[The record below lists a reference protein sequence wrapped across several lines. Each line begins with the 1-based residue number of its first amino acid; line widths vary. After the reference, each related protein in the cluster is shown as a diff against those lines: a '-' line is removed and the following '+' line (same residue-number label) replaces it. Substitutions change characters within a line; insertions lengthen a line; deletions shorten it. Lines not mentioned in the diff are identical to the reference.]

1 MSKPDKPIF
10 NQQGGRGKLYGP
22 THGATYMGTYQMPDG
37 KMDRRM
43 FNCATNKDAIRAY
56 TDWCADMDARILEE
70 MEEKVRPKAKAQQP
84 KEKPAYTEPF
94 KKDEVKGADMAT
106 TADAKLDKIYVV
118 MVVGGVAVAWCE
130 SFDKAV
136 AVCDALTL
144 GAKASGFA
152 ATYDVRAI
160 VDAEDENNLA
170 YRVAM
175 ATKIHCTIVGVKR
188 VSTKTGYD
196 KYEITYRTFGKDE
209 DETIPSPLI
218 GDFRYGKVTEW
229 LWAKKNDDGTD
240 YWPGRR
246 AVLYKHNDPPK
257 EGDMSSA
264 GYRCCVFAEA
274 LDK

>member
-1 MSKPDKPIF
+1 MDERKNKMTDQRYREILPMAYMTAAIEK
-10 NQQGGRGKLYGP
+10 GRQPRPVEVGL
-22 THGATYMGTYQMPDG
+22 
-37 KMDRRM
+37 
-43 FNCATNKDAIRAY
+43 CA
-56 TDWCADMDARILEE
+56 
-70 MEEKVRPKAKAQQP
+70 
-84 KEKPAYTEPF
+84 
-94 KKDEVKGADMAT
+94 
-106 TADAKLDKIYVV
+106 
-118 MVVGGVAVAWCE
+118 
-130 SFDKAV
+130 
-136 AVCDALTL
+136 
-144 GAKASGFA
+144 
-152 ATYDVRAI
+152 RAI

-246 AVLYKHNDPPK
+246 AVLLRHAASHYCPSQIPVRRHPENGATDFENHTIVGSRSGVLMPRRRAFIRSRAS
-257 EGDMSSA
+257 ENT
-264 GYRCCVFAEA
+264 
-274 LDK
+274 

>member
-1 MSKPDKPIF
+1 MDERKNKMTDQRYREILPMAYMTAAIEK
-10 NQQGGRGKLYGP
+10 GRQPRPVEVGL
-22 THGATYMGTYQMPDG
+22 
-37 KMDRRM
+37 
-43 FNCATNKDAIRAY
+43 CA
-56 TDWCADMDARILEE
+56 
-70 MEEKVRPKAKAQQP
+70 
-84 KEKPAYTEPF
+84 
-94 KKDEVKGADMAT
+94 
-106 TADAKLDKIYVV
+106 
-118 MVVGGVAVAWCE
+118 
-130 SFDKAV
+130 
-136 AVCDALTL
+136 
-144 GAKASGFA
+144 
-152 ATYDVRAI
+152 RAI

-274 LDK
+274 LDKFIYDKSNGKVVCDMCVDELHSDIVGYYDFFDGVDIRVIEDDGIFVDVDFGRSSIVVENGRWYVSNFD

>member
-1 MSKPDKPIF
+1 MRSIKIENNNLPEMTDEQRKAALERAAEARRERTEFKGLVKTGEIS
-10 NQQGGRGKLYGP
+10 L
-22 THGATYMGTYQMPDG
+22 ADALAD
-37 KMDRRM
+37 DRAKR
-43 FNCATNKDAIRAY
+43 IRVHEFLM
-56 TDWCADMDARILEE
+56 CI
-70 MEEKVRPKAKAQQP
+70 PGIGKAKA
-84 KEKPAYTEPF
+84 
-94 KKDEVKGADMAT
+94 DDIMR
-106 TADAKLDKIYVV
+106 KLGIAENRRVQ
-118 MVVGGVAVAWCE
+118 G
-130 SFDKAV
+130 
-136 AVCDALTL
+136 L
-144 GAKASGFA
+144 GSRQREG
-152 ATYDVRAI
+152 I

>member
-1 MSKPDKPIF
+1 MEPPVWAVSHISRPRRRET
-10 NQQGGRGKLYGP
+10 QYGRAQEQDDRPTLSRDSSDGLY
-22 THGATYMGTYQMPDG
+22 
-37 KMDRRM
+37 DR
-43 FNCATNKDAIRAY
+43 
-56 TDWCADMDARILEE
+56 
-70 MEEKVRPKAKAQQP
+70 
-84 KEKPAYTEPF
+84 
-94 KKDEVKGADMAT
+94 
-106 TADAKLDKIYVV
+106 
-118 MVVGGVAVAWCE
+118 
-130 SFDKAV
+130 
-136 AVCDALTL
+136 
-144 GAKASGFA
+144 
-152 ATYDVRAI
+152 
-160 VDAEDENNLA
+160 LA

-196 KYEITYRTFGKDE
+196 KYEITYRTFGRDE

>member
-1 MSKPDKPIF
+1 MDERKNKMTDQRYREILPMAYMTAAIEK
-10 NQQGGRGKLYGP
+10 GRQPRPVEVGL
-22 THGATYMGTYQMPDG
+22 
-37 KMDRRM
+37 
-43 FNCATNKDAIRAY
+43 CA
-56 TDWCADMDARILEE
+56 
-70 MEEKVRPKAKAQQP
+70 
-84 KEKPAYTEPF
+84 
-94 KKDEVKGADMAT
+94 
-106 TADAKLDKIYVV
+106 
-118 MVVGGVAVAWCE
+118 
-130 SFDKAV
+130 
-136 AVCDALTL
+136 
-144 GAKASGFA
+144 
-152 ATYDVRAI
+152 RAI

-196 KYEITYRTFGKDE
+196 KYEITYRTFG
-209 DETIPSPLI
+209 
-218 GDFRYGKVTEW
+218 
-229 LWAKKNDDGTD
+229 NDDGTD

>member
-1 MSKPDKPIF
+1 MKHAEHKRYYARTAFKYERRRWTVDEDKLVLIHRIPDSELSPIIKRSMKSIS
-10 NQQGGRGKLYGP
+10 NRRWRLRKAASENKMTDQRYREILPMAYMTAAIEKGRQPRPVEVGL
-22 THGATYMGTYQMPDG
+22 
-37 KMDRRM
+37 
-43 FNCATNKDAIRAY
+43 CA
-56 TDWCADMDARILEE
+56 
-70 MEEKVRPKAKAQQP
+70 
-84 KEKPAYTEPF
+84 
-94 KKDEVKGADMAT
+94 
-106 TADAKLDKIYVV
+106 
-118 MVVGGVAVAWCE
+118 
-130 SFDKAV
+130 
-136 AVCDALTL
+136 
-144 GAKASGFA
+144 
-152 ATYDVRAI
+152 RAI

-229 LWAKKNDDGTD
+229 LWGKKNDDGTD

>member
-1 MSKPDKPIF
+1 MENNNLPEMTDEQRKAALERAAEARRERTEFKGLVKTGEISLADA
-10 NQQGGRGKLYGP
+10 L
-22 THGATYMGTYQMPDG
+22 AD
-37 KMDRRM
+37 DRAKR
-43 FNCATNKDAIRAY
+43 IRVHEFLM
-56 TDWCADMDARILEE
+56 CI
-70 MEEKVRPKAKAQQP
+70 PGIGKAKA
-84 KEKPAYTEPF
+84 
-94 KKDEVKGADMAT
+94 DDIMR
-106 TADAKLDKIYVV
+106 KLGIAENRRVQ
-118 MVVGGVAVAWCE
+118 G
-130 SFDKAV
+130 
-136 AVCDALTL
+136 L
-144 GAKASGFA
+144 GSRQREG
-152 ATYDVRAI
+152 I

>member
-1 MSKPDKPIF
+1 MDERKNKMTDQRYREILPMAYMTAAIEK
-10 NQQGGRGKLYGP
+10 GRQPRPVEVGL
-22 THGATYMGTYQMPDG
+22 
-37 KMDRRM
+37 
-43 FNCATNKDAIRAY
+43 CA
-56 TDWCADMDARILEE
+56 
-70 MEEKVRPKAKAQQP
+70 
-84 KEKPAYTEPF
+84 
-94 KKDEVKGADMAT
+94 
-106 TADAKLDKIYVV
+106 
-118 MVVGGVAVAWCE
+118 
-130 SFDKAV
+130 
-136 AVCDALTL
+136 
-144 GAKASGFA
+144 
-152 ATYDVRAI
+152 RAI

-257 EGDMSSA
+257 EGTCRARVTAAASSPKPSTSNSDYHFLRHA
-264 GYRCCVFAEA
+264 ASHYCPSQIPVRRHPENGATDFENHTIVGSRSGVLMPRRRAFIRSRASENT
-274 LDK
+274 

>member
-56 TDWCADMDARILEE
+56 TDWCADMDARILEA
-70 MEEKVRPKAKAQQP
+70 MKEKVRPKAKAQQP

-94 KKDEVKGADMAT
+94 K
-106 TADAKLDKIYVV
+106 
-118 MVVGGVAVAWCE
+118 
-130 SFDKAV
+130 
-136 AVCDALTL
+136 
-144 GAKASGFA
+144 
-152 ATYDVRAI
+152 
-160 VDAEDENNLA
+160 
-170 YRVAM
+170 
-175 ATKIHCTIVGVKR
+175 
-188 VSTKTGYD
+188 
-196 KYEITYRTFGKDE
+196 KDE

>member
-1 MSKPDKPIF
+1 MDERKNKMTDQRYREILPMAYMTAAIEK
-10 NQQGGRGKLYGP
+10 GRQPRPVEVGL
-22 THGATYMGTYQMPDG
+22 
-37 KMDRRM
+37 
-43 FNCATNKDAIRAY
+43 CA
-56 TDWCADMDARILEE
+56 
-70 MEEKVRPKAKAQQP
+70 
-84 KEKPAYTEPF
+84 
-94 KKDEVKGADMAT
+94 
-106 TADAKLDKIYVV
+106 
-118 MVVGGVAVAWCE
+118 
-130 SFDKAV
+130 
-136 AVCDALTL
+136 
-144 GAKASGFA
+144 
-152 ATYDVRAI
+152 RAI

-170 YRVAM
+170 YRVSM

-188 VSTKTGYD
+188 VSTKTGYN
-196 KYEITYRTFGKDE
+196 KYEITYRTFGKHE

-229 LWAKKNDDGTD
+229 LWGKKNDDGTD

>member
-1 MSKPDKPIF
+1 MWAVSHISRPRRRET
-10 NQQGGRGKLYGP
+10 QYGRAQEQDDRPTLSRDSSDGLY
-22 THGATYMGTYQMPDG
+22 
-37 KMDRRM
+37 DRRHREGRQPRPVEVGL
-43 FNCATNKDAIRAY
+43 CA
-56 TDWCADMDARILEE
+56 
-70 MEEKVRPKAKAQQP
+70 
-84 KEKPAYTEPF
+84 
-94 KKDEVKGADMAT
+94 
-106 TADAKLDKIYVV
+106 
-118 MVVGGVAVAWCE
+118 
-130 SFDKAV
+130 
-136 AVCDALTL
+136 
-144 GAKASGFA
+144 
-152 ATYDVRAI
+152 RAI